1 MGNVRTANVDLSI
14 EKVTAVLNRLFKL
27 SFFFFWYHKPH
38 LTNILALLHIYLWGF
53 QANHLGELV

>member
-27 SFFFFWYHKPH
+27 SSFF
-38 LTNILALLHIYLWGF
+38 
-53 QANHLGELV
+53 LVS